1 MRHFKKVLNYIPLI
15 VFYKKKTNKKT
26 FPQVCAVME
35 FQSSSGI
42 KLTYNWEH
50 HGMGFCGQVAPVVIQ
65 SRWSGT
71 FVHIANL
78 VMVAFKVGDQ
88 QPSFQSLSKVLVC

>member
-1 MRHFKKVLNYIPLI
+1 MLNYSLL
-15 VFYKKKTNKKT
+15 KKKKQTIK

-42 KLTYNWEH
+42 KLTYSWEL
-50 HGMGFCGQVAPVVIQ
+50 HGMGFCGQAAPVVIQ

-88 QPSFQSLSKVLVC
+88 QPSLQSLSRVLVC